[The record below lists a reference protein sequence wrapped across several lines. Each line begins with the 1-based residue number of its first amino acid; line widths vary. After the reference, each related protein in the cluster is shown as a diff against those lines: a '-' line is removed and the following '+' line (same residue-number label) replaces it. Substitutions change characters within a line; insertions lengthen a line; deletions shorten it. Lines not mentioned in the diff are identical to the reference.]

1 MKLLSERM
9 LDRKRSRFAV
19 EIREHIARWR
29 TMDPFSYFRNKPTDE
44 ESASMFEAAKF
55 GPGDPLTQG
64 GDRFAFEYILDE
76 LSVSLEQARRMR
88 LTDRAVAID
97 PDGDSIRVVSSQS
110 EDWGNLMFVFDVD
123 ATLAEHWSRL
133 TEEDFDYVTD
143 ADGMFGH
150 AAEKDTGA
158 FGFLLGV
165 RHLAGIAEAN
175 EEFGSPLGFK
185 PAFRP
190 SPWKANDKC
199 TVYVMT
205 VGPLDRLLT
214 PAERD
219 KHGVQG
225 FSRRTP
231 SGGSA
236 KVRPHERRNPR
247 RLGGRAVNEDEV
259 AHVVYRA
266 FDVSGV
272 LRYYGEGKAER
283 PRHVNSGVSHN
294 YKLNEHF
301 FRLGPMRVEVFTRGL
316 SKDEALSVERLC
328 IRGHAGPGELWNIRD
343 YEPRGEGVGE

>member
-1 MKLLSERM
+1 M
-9 LDRKRSRFAV
+9 LARKRARFAV
-19 EIREHIARWR
+19 EIREHVSRWKA
-29 TMDPFSYFRNKPTDE
+29 MDPFSYFRNKPGDE
-44 ESASMFEAAKF
+44 EVACMFEAARF

-64 GDRFAFEYILDE
+64 GDSFAFEYLLDE
-76 LSVSLEQARRMR
+76 LNVSLEEARKLR
-88 LTDRAVAID
+88 LTERAVALD

-123 ATLAEHWSRL
+123 ATLAEHWTRL
-133 TEEDFDYVTD
+133 TEADFCYVTD
-143 ADGMFGH
+143 PDGTFGH
-150 AAEKDTGA
+150 AAEKETGA

-165 RHLAGIAEAN
+165 RQLAGIAEAT

-185 PAFRP
+185 PTFRP

-199 TVYVMT
+199 IVYVMT

-214 PAERD
+214 PAERA

-236 KVRPHERRNPR
+236 QVRPHERRNPR
-247 RLGGRAVNEDEV
+247 KLGGRAVNGDEV

-266 FDVSGV
+266 FDASGV
-272 LRYYGEGKAER
+272 LRYYGEGKAGR
-283 PRHVNSGVSHN
+283 PGHVNSGVSHN

-301 FRLGPMRVEVFTRGL
+301 FRVGPMRVEVFARGL

-343 YEPRGEGVGE
+343 YEPPCEEPGR